1 MSFYNG
7 ILNHYDE
14 SGSANIKGARGSPGI
29 GFKLN
34 LNNDYD
40 MQNKKLVN
48 VKNGVNGSDVA
59 TKSQLDTKTSLLD
72 GARTH
77 GYIVNNKAVIYS
89 QSGAVHAKSF
99 YLQDQNEDEVRIL
112 TDNQDFDNV
121 HLFVPNLKNFD
132 GFGGRKRSEIMVT
145 SVDQTV
151 SGNKFF
157 QNIKAP
163 NPSEDGDVANKNY
176 VDFEITKQ
184 NVLIDNEFVKK
195 SGSLMTGDLIL
206 PHYNYPVQG
215 NTNKAVSYET
225 QREIFLSRK
234 ESFPMQ
240 ADINM
245 NNKFIQNVATP
256 TTSHQGANKG
266 YCDYNFLNRQK
277 GGRIMGS
284 LSINQN
290 DLFEIPAPKFGSS
303 AANKNYVDGEITK
316 IDTSSF
322 VKKVGD
328 TMTGVL
334 DMGGNKINNVGTP
347 YTYENNAVVNVG
359 FFNTELNASNSN
371 VFTQLTNAYKQYVKD
386 QLLQSHLLPS
396 HKDNAFKYL
405 LDQDE
410 SSSERNITVNGIVDY
425 DGSPHKNK
433 KAYDIDLIYT
443 QGTQNYDSQIGINI
457 YPLPVGKFT
466 IIMEYYYPENNG
478 ITVSCQAS
486 TAIINKQ
493 ISKNFSDYIKLLV
506 QFEDQKKATPDYLY
520 FNIRGSGTT
529 STNPEGYLVFYGM
542 TEWLDSVNPEIYD
555 HAVETSMFKYDNG
568 KMKMNT
574 VLDMNNKKITNLS
587 DGTDANDAVNVS
599 QMDRLENEI
608 IPLQTFIKN
617 QIYIRIFKLHFYDL
631 KEPILYR
638 FSPPNLTGISNVWT
652 PTEGLSFSSSSQGG
666 LTINSLDPIKGLQF
680 DSNMKIL
687 LNLGNTVGQS
697 TPYTILISMTL
708 KDKITLHF
716 SNSTNSNDF
725 RYPGYIIDYATEKL
739 IFERQSGNYGVVYFP
754 SKLKN
759 KQVMIWI
766 KFNPTSRHYQFNLA
780 HVTTLD
786 THEYPLSHFTATKL
800 CIVPGINIINKIC
813 YLNSYIDNAD
823 HFHHLIFEEK
833 KNGSYFE

>member
-14 SGSANIKGARGSPGI
+14 SGSVNIKGARGAPGI
-29 GFKLN
+29 GFKLD

-48 VKNGVNGSDVA
+48 VKQGTNNNDVI

-72 GARTH
+72 GSRPS
-77 GYIVNNKAVIYS
+77 YVVNDKAAIYS
-89 QSGAVHAKSF
+89 STGALHAQSL
-99 YLQDQNEDEVRIL
+99 YLKDTPDNAGNSDEIRIM
-112 TDNQDFDNV
+112 TEHQSRSNV
-121 HLFVPNLKNFD
+121 HLNIPDIQNFD
-132 GFGGRKRSEIMVT
+132 GYGGRPKSEFMIT
-145 SVDQTV
+145 SVDQNVTGKKV
-151 SGNKFF
+151 FE
-157 QNIKAP
+157 NIEVHDPTSNNQA
-163 NPSEDGDVANKNY
+163 ANKNY
-176 VDFEITKQ
+176 VDFKIANNDQ
-184 NVLIDNEFVKK
+184 FVKK
-195 SGSLMTGDLIL
+195 TGDVLTGDLIL
-206 PHYNYPVQG
+206 PHDNYPVQG

-284 LSINQN
+284 LSMNQN

-316 IDTSSF
+316 IDTTQF

-347 YTYENNAVVNVG
+347 YTYENNTVVNVG

-371 VFTQLTNAYKQYVKD
+371 VFTQLTNAYKQYVED

-410 SSSERNITVNGIVDY
+410 SSSERNITVNGIVDFNE
-425 DGSPHKNK
+425 SPHKNK

-466 IIMEYYYPENNG
+466 IIMEFYYPENNG

-555 HAVETSMFKYDNG
+555 NAVETSMFKYDNG
-568 KMKMNT
+568 NMKMNT

-786 THEYPLSHFTATKL
+786 THEYPLSHFTVTKL
-800 CIVPGINIINKIC
+800 CIVPGNNIINKIC

>member
-1 MSFYNG
+1 MSYSNG
-7 ILNHYDE
+7 LLSDQSHK
-14 SGSANIKGARGSPGI
+14 SANKYVQGSPGV
-29 GFKLN
+29 GFKLTDTG
-34 LNNDYD
+34 DYD

-48 VKNGVNGSDVA
+48 VDEGDNNQDVVN
-59 TKSQLDTKTSLLD
+59 KHQLDVGLQTKPNKTDVLLLD
-72 GARTH
+72 GTTH
-77 GYIVNNKAVIYS
+77 MVGDLDLRGNKIILP
-89 QSGAVHAKSF
+89 GEIDMDRK
-99 YLQDQNEDEVRIL
+99 LITNLDTNE
-112 TDNQDFDNV
+112 NQDLSAVNMIT
-121 HLFVPNLKNFD
+121 LKN
-132 GFGGRKRSEIMVT
+132 KVEP
-145 SVDQTV
+145 
-151 SGNKFF
+151 
-157 QNIKAP
+157 KA
-163 NPSEDGDVANKNY
+163 DKNY

-184 NVLIDNEFVKK
+184 NASINNTFVKK
-195 SGSLMTGDLIL
+195 TGDVLAGDLIL
-206 PHYNYPVQG
+206 PHDNYPVQG

-245 NNKFIQNVATP
+245 NNNFIQNVATP

-284 LSINQN
+284 LSMNQN

-303 AANKNYVDGEITK
+303 AVNKNYVDGEITK
-316 IDTSSF
+316 IDTTQF

-371 VFTQLTNAYKQYVKD
+371 VFTQLTNAYKQYVED

-410 SSSERNITVNGIVDY
+410 SSSERNITVNGIVDFNE
-425 DGSPHKNK
+425 SPHKNK

-520 FNIRGSGTT
+520 FNIQGSGIT

-568 KMKMNT
+568 NMKMNT

-680 DSNMKIL
+680 DSNMNIL

-800 CIVPGINIINKIC
+800 CIVPGNNIINKIC

-833 KNGSYFE
+833 ENGSYFE

>member
-1 MSFYNG
+1 MTV
-7 ILNHYDE
+7 
-14 SGSANIKGARGSPGI
+14 
-29 GFKLN
+29 
-34 LNNDYD
+34 
-40 MQNKKLVN
+40 KK
-48 VKNGVNGSDVA
+48 
-59 TKSQLDTKTSLLD
+59 T
-72 GARTH
+72 
-77 GYIVNNKAVIYS
+77 
-89 QSGAVHAKSF
+89 
-99 YLQDQNEDEVRIL
+99 
-112 TDNQDFDNV
+112 
-121 HLFVPNLKNFD
+121 
-132 GFGGRKRSEIMVT
+132 
-145 SVDQTV
+145 
-151 SGNKFF
+151 F
-157 QNIKAP
+157 QNIEVS
-163 NPSEDGDVANKNY
+163 NPTGNNNATNKSY
-176 VDFEITKQ
+176 VDGEMAKITTVDANQ
-184 NVLIDNEFVKK
+184 FVLK
-195 SGSLMTGDLIL
+195 SGSIMTGDLLLL
-206 PHYNYPVQG
+206 PQPYPITG
-215 NTNKAVSYET
+215 NTHKAISYNT
-225 QREIFLSRK
+225 TKSIFLSRK
-234 ESFPMQ
+234 DGGAMETDINLNDNFLLNVKDPVNADHGTNKKYADDGLNKKMDERIVK
-240 ADINM
+240 DINM
-245 NNKFIQNVATP
+245 NNK
-256 TTSHQGANKG
+256 
-266 YCDYNFLNRQK
+266 
-277 GGRIMGS
+277 
-284 LSINQN
+284 
-290 DLFEIPAPKFGSS
+290 
-303 AANKNYVDGEITK
+303 
-316 IDTSSF
+316 
-322 VKKVGD
+322 
-328 TMTGVL
+328 
-334 DMGGNKINNVGTP
+334 
-347 YTYENNAVVNVG
+347 
-359 FFNTELNASNSN
+359 
-371 VFTQLTNAYKQYVKD
+371 QLTNLGYNINDPTDVVNLGFTDQKYLQKVSDSDLNMDEHRVVNSLDPVNSRDLVNKKYVDHNFFNRLTGGQIDGDIDMRGNTIKFLKFDNSDSAAARVVELKLKVNKSGDAMTGDLNMNNYSIKNVKNNLSDDTTAVPRSYVDSFVNSAIHNPLDGDLYANNHQIKNLKTPSEDNDAVTKKYFED

-410 SSSERNITVNGIVDY
+410 SSSERNIIVNGIVDFNE
-425 DGSPHKNK
+425 SPHKNK

-457 YPLPVGKFT
+457 YPLPIGKFT
-466 IIMEYYYPENNG
+466 IIMEYYYPENIG

-506 QFEDQKKATPDYLY
+506 QFEEKKTTPDYLY

-542 TEWLDSVNPEIYD
+542 TEWLDSVNPKIYD
-555 HAVETSMFKYDNG
+555 HALESSMFEYDNG
-568 KMKMNT
+568 NMKMNT

-617 QIYIRIFKLHFYDL
+617 RIYIGIFKLHFYDL

-725 RYPGYIIDYATEKL
+725 CYPGYIIDYATEKL

-766 KFNPTSRHYQFNLA
+766 KFNPTSRHYQLNLA

-786 THEYPLSHFTATKL
+786 THEYPLSRFTATKL
-800 CIVPGINIINKIC
+800 CIVPGNNIINKIC

>member
-14 SGSANIKGARGSPGI
+14 SGSVNIKGARGVPGI
-29 GFKLN
+29 GFKLD

-48 VKNGVNGSDVA
+48 VKQGTNNNDVI

-72 GARTH
+72 GSRPS
-77 GYIVNNKAVIYS
+77 YVVNDKAAIYS
-89 QSGAVHAKSF
+89 STGALHAQSL
-99 YLQDQNEDEVRIL
+99 YLKDTPDNAGNSDEIRIM
-112 TDNQDFDNV
+112 TEHQSRSNV
-121 HLFVPNLKNFD
+121 HLNIPDIQNFD
-132 GFGGRKRSEIMVT
+132 GYGGRPKSEFMIT
-145 SVDQTV
+145 SVDQNVTGKKV
-151 SGNKFF
+151 FE
-157 QNIKAP
+157 NIEVHDPTSNNQA
-163 NPSEDGDVANKNY
+163 ANKNY
-176 VDFEITKQ
+176 VDFKIANNDQ
-184 NVLIDNEFVKK
+184 FVKK
-195 SGSLMTGDLIL
+195 TGDVLTGDLIL
-206 PHYNYPVQG
+206 PHDNYPVQG

-284 LSINQN
+284 LSMNQN

-316 IDTSSF
+316 IDTTQF

-347 YTYENNAVVNVG
+347 YTYENNTVVNVG

-371 VFTQLTNAYKQYVKD
+371 VFTQLTNAYKQYVED

-410 SSSERNITVNGIVDY
+410 SSSERNITVNGIVDFNE
-425 DGSPHKNK
+425 SPHKNK

-466 IIMEYYYPENNG
+466 IIMEFYYPENNG

-529 STNPEGYLVFYGM
+529 STNPEGYLVFYGI

-555 HAVETSMFKYDNG
+555 NAVETSMFKYDNG
-568 KMKMNT
+568 NMKMNT

-716 SNSTNSNDF
+716 SNSTNLNDF

-786 THEYPLSHFTATKL
+786 THEYPLSHFTVTKL
-800 CIVPGINIINKIC
+800 CIVPGNNIINKIC